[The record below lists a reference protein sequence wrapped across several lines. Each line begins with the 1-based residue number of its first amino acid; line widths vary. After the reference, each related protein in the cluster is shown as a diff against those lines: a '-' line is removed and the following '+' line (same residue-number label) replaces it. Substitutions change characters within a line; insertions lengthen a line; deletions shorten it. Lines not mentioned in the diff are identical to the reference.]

1 MTNTINLLQTK
12 TGNTA
17 QILAWEQKLK
27 SASLVGVV
35 ALFSIGLVTAGFY
48 GVLRWERKTLEET
61 KARLMQDIGRQRTK
75 EGLLLWVKQRT
86 GTVSNVLAVQRPM
99 APILDTV
106 ATVAAPYQVQTITY
120 DEKGQVRLTVKAE
133 SIEAAAAIIRGII
146 GLAQEKRIVNPQ
158 LVGLSLGK
166 DRSIQM
172 TVAFVQ
178 SK

>member
-17 QILAWEQKLK
+17 QLLAWEQKLK
-27 SASLVGVV
+27 SASTVAVV
-35 ALFSIGLVTAGFY
+35 ALFSIGLVTAGSY
-48 GVLRWERKTLEET
+48 AVLRWERKTLEET
-61 KARLMQDIGRQRTK
+61 KARLMQDISRQRTK
-75 EGLLLWVKQRT
+75 EGLQLLVKQRT
-86 GTVSNVLAVQRPM
+86 GTVANVLALQRPI

-106 ATVAAPYQVQTITY
+106 AAVSAPQEVQTVTY
-120 DEKGQVRLTVKAE
+120 DEKGQVRLTVKAAT
-133 SIEAAAAIIRGII
+133 IEAAAKVVADMLR
-146 GLAQEKRIVNPQ
+146 LVQEKRIVNPQ